1 MKEGESV
8 DSWVGRYVIQVKMKT
23 EVMERSRWG
32 LPAPEEGRVAFGSLF
47 SRLAPARSP
56 RPHLL
61 TLPGVRGQEA
71 SRAHLLQLELQ
82 CKRSKGVQACLV
94 VLAVPGEERGQQPLR
109 VARAPKHGSHVKAA
123 RSD

>member
-1 MKEGESV
+1 MQAACARGGARGFWLTV
-8 DSWVGRYVIQVKMKT
+8 QPPGAGTR
-23 EVMERSRWG
+23 
-32 LPAPEEGRVAFGSLF
+32 
-47 SRLAPARSP
+47 APARSP

-82 CKRSKGVQACLV
+82 CKRNKGVQACLV
-94 VLAVPGEERGQQPLR
+94 ALAAPGEERGQQPLR